1 MHSTTSILPAQES
14 IFARFRF
21 ERGAALPEEVGSLEG
36 QRSADPHG
44 KSDAGKE
51 QEHGGHAHALGA
63 GLEAL
68 PKRGELRGTGIH
80 ASLQACRHAP

>member
-21 ERGAALPEEVGSLEG
+21 ERGAALPEEMGSLEG
-36 QRSADPHG
+36 QRSADSHSERG
-44 KSDAGKE
+44 TGKE
-51 QEHGGHAHALGA
+51 EEHGGHAHALGE